1 MIRLSGEQILALL
14 NAEEPGWARPAHDM
28 PAWYA
33 DGVSTDS
40 RSVRPSELF
49 IPLTGERFDGH
60 EYIGMALTAGA
71 AGVLTARAELPCAA
85 SIWVPDT
92 RLALQ
97 KLASAYRAQFSP
109 TVIGLTGSVG
119 KTTTKE
125 LTAAVF
131 SAHCQTMK
139 TNGNFNN
146 DIGVPLTL
154 LRLDPADK
162 AAVIEM
168 GMSHLREIALLT
180 RLACPDIAVIT
191 NVGTSHIGNLGSQEN
206 ICRAKLEILEGL
218 ADGGTVVLNG
228 DDAFLNRAEIP
239 AKFRVLKFAV
249 ENEKADVR
257 AENICEKE
265 DGSEFS
271 IVWNGKSYPA
281 ALQLAGRHHI
291 CNALAAFAAGIAGGV
306 APETAAA
313 ALVTVLPEG
322 MRQRVTEKDG
332 CTVIE
337 DCYNANPDSMR
348 AALKVLAG
356 YKNRR
361 KIALLGDMLELGEFA
376 DAAHREIGAEAAKSA
391 DILLAVGTYA
401 AEFAA
406 GARENGMDPTCIF
419 TPERTDAAQLL
430 REIRRSGDVILV
442 KASRGMRMEEIA
454 AAAF

>member
-14 NAEEPGWARPAHDM
+14 NSETPGWAQPAHEM
-28 PAWYA
+28 PEWYA

-40 RSVRPSELF
+40 RSVHPGELF

-60 EYIGMALTAGA
+60 EYIGGALMAGA
-71 AGVLTARAELPCAA
+71 AGVLTSRAEFPCAA

-109 TVIGLTGSVG
+109 VVIGLTGSVG

-125 LTAAVF
+125 LTSAVF
-131 SAHCQTMK
+131 SAHCRTMK

-154 LRLDPADK
+154 LRLTPEDK

-180 RLACPDIAVIT
+180 RLAKPDIAIIT

-218 ADGGTVVLNG
+218 KDGGTVVLNG

-239 AKFRVLKFAV
+239 AKFRVLKFAL
-249 ENEKADVR
+249 ENEAADVR
-257 AENICEKE
+257 AVNLCERE
-265 DGSEFS
+265 DGSSFEIF
-271 IVWNGKSYPA
+271 WQGKCYPA
-281 ALQLAGRHHI
+281 ALQIAGRHNI
-291 CNALAAFAAGIAGGV
+291 INALAAFAAGVAGGV
-306 APETAAA
+306 APETAAS
-313 ALVTVLPEG
+313 ALVTVMPEG
-322 MRQRVTEKDG
+322 MRQRIVEKDG
-332 CTVIE
+332 RTVIE

-348 AALKVLAG
+348 AGLSVLKG
-356 YKNRR
+356 YGLRR
-361 KIALLGDMLELGEFA
+361 KIALLGDMLELGDFSA
-376 DAAHREIGAEAAKSA
+376 QAHREIGA
-391 DILLAVGTYA
+391 YA
-401 AEFAA
+401 AECADVLITVGEFAETMAA
-406 GARENGMDPTCIF
+406 GARESGMQTVYAPS
-419 TPERTDAAQLL
+419 RADAAALL
-430 REIRRSGDVILV
+430 RECARAGDVILV
-442 KASRGMRMEEIA
+442 KASRGMRMEEIV